1 MRKVFWWVPSVGY
14 IGVRPTALLATF
26 ILFISC
32 IWGGLSHGFKSF
44 EAARI
49 IGAWAVSCGEILP
62 GIIVK
67 DVFYL
72 HERGA
77 WMGLYMIFFQ
87 SLPAVGLIASGFV
100 ITGGGFRWYFWVFFS
115 NEVTANGKFLTI
127 VSAVILFGMIFFLPE
142 TQYARSSTSPDPSA
156 QRSHLAER
164 IDSTFSE
171 KSQSSSIPVKKRYLQ
186 ELKPW
191 SGINPNGHKASFL
204 FLFLRGWP
212 LIVYPAVLY
221 STVVFGLAV
230 SSILIAVGTA
240 PNVFQAPPYNM
251 TPGVQSCIYTAM
263 LIGAFLGAIWGGYGT
278 DLISKYRASKND
290 GVFEPES
297 RLLLI
302 VAPTLLVPS
311 GLLMYTIP
319 YLEMSLIT

>member
-1 MRKVFWWVPSVGY
+1 VGY

-26 ILFISC
+26 ILFVSC
-32 IWGGLSHGFKSF
+32 IWGGTSTHFKGF

-87 SLPAVGLIASGFV
+87 SLPALGLIASGFV
-100 ITGGGFRWYFWVFFS
+100 ITAGGFRWYFWVNSS
-115 NEVTANGKFLTI
+115 NEISANQKFLTI
-127 VSAVILFGMIFFLPE
+127 VCVVIFFGMFFFLPE
-142 TQYARSSTSPDPSA
+142 TQYARPSTSPGTSA
-156 QRSHLAER
+156 HVSHPTER
-164 IDSTFSE
+164 KDSTCSE
-171 KSQSSSIPVKKRYLQ
+171 KSQTGTIPLKKPYLR

-221 STVVFGLAV
+221 ATVAFGLAV
-230 SSILIAVGTA
+230 SSLLIAVGTA
-240 PNVFQAPPYNM
+240 PTVFQGPPYNM
-251 TPGVQSCIYTAM
+251 TAGVQSCIYIAM
-263 LIGAFLGAIWGGYGT
+263 LIGALLGAIWGGYGT
-278 DLISKYRASKND
+278 DLISRYRASKND

-297 RLLLI
+297 RLLLMIAPALI
-302 VAPTLLVPS
+302 VPA
-311 GLLMYTIP
+311 GLLMYFPFPETRF
-319 YLEMSLIT
+319 LT